1 MALPDIAIAALAAFL
16 VSAILCT
23 MIVHATR
30 RWPEKLT
37 PRADLLAVQAAH
49 KRPAARL
56 GGVAILLGLA
66 IGGMVLPAS
75 DSVRVL
81 GLLGLSLIPVVLAG
95 LAEDLGWMVSP
106 RRRLAAAAL
115 SALFAL
121 LLFRV
126 WVWRID
132 LGPVDILFGIAALA
146 IPITL
151 IWSSAVCHAFNLID
165 GVNGLSSGVAA
176 LAALGLGALA
186 LLAGQDSI
194 AAIAWLLAAAILG
207 FMVFNWP
214 LGKVFLGDTGAYA
227 LGHVLTWLSILLLVR
242 APDLS
247 VAALLGLFFW
257 PVADT
262 SLAIYRRWRAGRRL
276 DQPDRLHF
284 HQLVMRGLEIGFVGR
299 GRRHVSNPLT
309 TALIL
314 PLVALGIIGHIALW
328 QMPMAGYLLLV
339 IQVLLFFLIY
349 GLGMRAFSQPRK
361 RKLSG
366 FGDDFTPRVMKR
378 AG

>member
-1 MALPDIAIAALAAFL
+1 MALPDISTAVLIGLFA
-16 VSAILCT
+16 SAVLCAV
-23 MIVHATR
+23 IIEATR

-37 PRADLLAVQAAH
+37 PRADLRAVQAAH
-49 KRPAARL
+49 TRPTSRL
-56 GGVAILLGLA
+56 GGVAVLAGLA
-66 IGGMVLPAS
+66 IGGLFLPDS
-75 DSVRVL
+75 DSRWTL
-81 GLLGLSLIPVVLAG
+81 ALLGLSLIPVVLAG
-95 LAEDLGWMVSP
+95 LAEDMGRMVSP
-106 RRRLAAAAL
+106 RVRLAAAAL

-121 LLFRV
+121 LLFKV
-126 WVWRID
+126 WVWRLD
-132 LGPVDILFGIAALA
+132 LLPLDMLFGIAALA

-186 LLAGQDSI
+186 LLAGEAPI
-194 AAIAWLLAAAILG
+194 AMIAWLLAAAILG
-207 FMVFNWP
+207 FMLFNWP

-247 VAALLGLFFW
+247 VAAILGLFFW

-262 SLAIYRRWRAGRRL
+262 MLAIYRRWRAGQRM

-314 PLVALGIIGHIALW
+314 PLVASGILAHLALW
-328 QMPMAGYLLLV
+328 QMPKTGYLLLV
-339 IQVLLFFLIY
+339 LQALIFVLIY
-349 GLGMRAFSQPRK
+349 GLGMRFFRNPSK
-361 RKLSG
+361 RYLSG
-366 FGDDFTPRVMKR
+366 FRNDFNFR
-378 AG
+378 

>member
-1 MALPDIAIAALAAFL
+1 MVLPDISIAALAGFL
-16 VSAILCT
+16 VSVSLCAV
-23 MIVHATR
+23 MIRATR
-30 RWPEKLT
+30 RWPEKMT
-37 PRADLLAVQAAH
+37 PRADLRAVQAAH
-49 KRPAARL
+49 TRPTSRL
-56 GGVAILLGLA
+56 GGVGILAGLA
-66 IGGMVLPAS
+66 TGALFLPDADSQGMLA
-75 DSVRVL
+75 
-81 GLLGLSLIPVVLAG
+81 LLALSLIPVVLAG
-95 LAEDLGWMVSP
+95 LAEDLGRMVSP
-106 RRRLAAAAL
+106 RRRLVAAAI
-115 SALFAL
+115 SAILAL
-121 LLFRV
+121 LLFDV

-132 LGPVDILFGIAALA
+132 MGPVDALFAIAALA

-151 IWSSAVCHAFNLID
+151 IWSSGVCHAFNLID

-186 LLAGQDSI
+186 MLAGAAPI
-194 AAIAWLLAAAILG
+194 AMIAWLLAAAILG
-207 FMVFNWP
+207 FMVLNWP
-214 LGKVFLGDTGAYA
+214 FGKVFLGDTGAYA

-262 SLAIYRRWRAGRRL
+262 VLAIYRRRRSGQRL

-314 PLVALGIIGHIALW
+314 PLVALGIAGHVMLW
-328 QMPMAGYLLLV
+328 QMPLAGYLLLV
-339 IQVLLFFLIY
+339 VQVLLFFLIY
-349 GLGMRAFSQPRK
+349 GLGMRLFSKPAQRKQP
-361 RKLSG
+361 G
-366 FGDDFTPRVMKR
+366 FGDDFTPRLMKR